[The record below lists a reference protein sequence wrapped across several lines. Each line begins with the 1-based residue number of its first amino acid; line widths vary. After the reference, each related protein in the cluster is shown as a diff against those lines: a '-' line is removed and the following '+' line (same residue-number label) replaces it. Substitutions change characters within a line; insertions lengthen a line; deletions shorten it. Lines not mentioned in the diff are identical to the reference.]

1 VQTEERR
8 PRLATRKTA
17 TITVPEAA
25 EWLGVGRNT
34 AYEAAA
40 RGEIPMIRIGARVL
54 VPVER
59 LRAMLEDEPSTTRR
73 PER

>member
-1 VQTEERR
+1 V
-8 PRLATRKTA
+8 ATRKTA
-17 TITVPEAA
+17 TITVPETA

-40 RGEIPMIRIGARVL
+40 RGEIPTIRIGARVL

-59 LRAMLEDEPSTTRR
+59 LRAMLEDEPPTTGR
-73 PER
+73 PERPA

>member
-1 VQTEERR
+1 V
-8 PRLATRKTA
+8 ATRKTA

-25 EWLGVGRNT
+25 KWLGVGRNT

-40 RGEIPMIRIGARVL
+40 RGEIPTIRIGARVL

-59 LRAMLEDEPSTTRR
+59 LRAMLEDESPTTRR
-73 PER
+73 PERPA